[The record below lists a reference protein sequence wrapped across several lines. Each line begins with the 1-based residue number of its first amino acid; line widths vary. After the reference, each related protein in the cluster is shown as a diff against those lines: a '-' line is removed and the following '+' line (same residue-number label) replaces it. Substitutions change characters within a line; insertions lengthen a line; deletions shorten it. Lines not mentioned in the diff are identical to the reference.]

1 MGRRLLSSAS
11 FGEVRSEADDCELDW
26 PFGGLDAVDRDE
38 LRETAY
44 EIFFTSCRSAPGFAG
59 RSALN
64 LSPADEGAAAASK
77 PEKAAP
83 GGGGTQMVVKS
94 RIKRSLGL
102 RTRRV
107 RAMTHMGSAA
117 AGGGGGGGTAS
128 PVKVKRPMTSAEIM
142 RQQMGVTEQN
152 DNRLR
157 KTLTRSLVGQTNK
170 KVETIVLPL
179 ELLRHLKP
187 SEFNDAH
194 EYHQWQRRQ
203 LKILEVGL
211 LLHPSVPLD
220 QKNAAAVRLREI
232 VRSTELKAI
241 DTSKNSEAMRALN
254 KCVGI
259 LAWRNPNNSPM
270 EACHWADG
278 YPLNIHIYLSLLR
291 SIFDLRD
298 ETVVLDEVDE
308 LVELMKKTWPTLGIN
323 RMIHNVCFT
332 WVLFEQYVMTGQVE
346 PDLITATL
354 AMLVEVANDAKRPDR
369 EPGYVRVL
377 SATLASMQ
385 GWAERKL
392 LDYHQGFED
401 GAVAMMENVL
411 CLALS
416 TAKMRTEDISCH
428 ECSPMLVERRNKA
441 PSNSF
446 SGNRV
451 DHYIKSSIK
460 NAFTRIFENGNGR
473 ADSMIVEVEEDPS
486 EILMQLIRET
496 ENLAMVEKET
506 YSPILKKW
514 HPVPTAVA
522 LVTLHNCFG
531 IVLKQC
537 ISRITGLTNELVR
550 VLQTATKLE
559 KVLVQMVVE
568 DAADCDD
575 GGKGIIKEMTSY
587 DVDTIILNLMRAWI
601 DERLKIGR
609 QCVNRAKDNENWNPK
624 SKTEPYAQSAVDL
637 MKLAKV
643 TVEEFFEIQVG
654 ARDELVQ
661 VLADGLESLVQ
672 EYTSFIASCGTKQSY
687 VPALPPLTRCNQDSV
702 LLQLWKKAAAPCQ
715 AGMDACTVPV
725 KAAGGG
731 GGSSEQPN
739 KPRSST
745 SRGTQ
750 RLYVR
755 LNTLHYI
762 LALLHSIDKSL
773 SFFSRASHSPSPRRT
788 PLGNHQYRRRIIA
801 PTHFDLAR
809 TAIHAAILQVS
820 EIAAYRLIFA
830 DSASNFY
837 NSLYAYSVAESRIQP
852 TLRALK
858 QNLNLLVA
866 VLTDR
871 AQPGAV
877 REVMKVCFECFL
889 TVLLAGG
896 PARAFTR
903 SDYEMVVEDF
913 GSLKRVFCSS
923 GEGLVAEDVVEKEA
937 APVEAVVALMGL
949 PTEQLV
955 EDFIMMASKAG
966 MAFAGGQ
973 RMPMPPTT
981 RKWNRSD
988 PNTVL
993 RVLCHR
999 DDDVANRFLKK
1010 TFQLPKR
1017 R

>member
-1 MGRRLLSSAS
+1 
-11 FGEVRSEADDCELDW
+11 
-26 PFGGLDAVDRDE
+26 
-38 LRETAY
+38 
-44 EIFFTSCRSAPGFAG
+44 
-59 RSALN
+59 
-64 LSPADEGAAAASK
+64 
-77 PEKAAP
+77 
-83 GGGGTQMVVKS
+83 MVANS

-102 RTRRV
+102 RTRRARV
-107 RAMTHMGSAA
+107 MTQMGSPMA
-117 AGGGGGGGTAS
+117 GGGTAS
-128 PVKVKRPMTSAEIM
+128 PVKFKRPMTSAEIM
-142 RQQMGVTEQN
+142 RQQMGVTEQI

-157 KTLTRSLVGQTNK
+157 KTLTRSLVGQMNRG
-170 KVETIVLPL
+170 VETIVLPL

-194 EYHQWQRRQ
+194 EYHRWQRRQ
-203 LKILEVGL
+203 LKILEAGL
-211 LLHPSVPLD
+211 LSHPSVPVD
-220 QKNAAAVRLREI
+220 PKNAAAVRLRAI
-232 VRSTELKAI
+232 VRSSEVRPI

-254 KCVGI
+254 NCVGT
-259 LAWRNPNNSPM
+259 LAGRKNPNNSPTQ
-270 EACHWADG
+270 ACHWADG
-278 YPLNIHIYLSLLR
+278 YPLNIHIYLCLLR
-291 SIFDLRD
+291 TIFDLRD

-346 PDLITATL
+346 PDLTTATL
-354 AMLVEVANDAKRPDR
+354 AMMVEVASDAKSHDR

-401 GAVAMMENVL
+401 GAVGMMENVL

-416 TAKMRTEDISCH
+416 TAKIRTEDISSNGN
-428 ECSPMLVERRNKA
+428 SPMLVERRNKT
-441 PSNSF
+441 PNNSF
-446 SGNRV
+446 AGNRV
-451 DHYIKSSIK
+451 DRYIRSSVK

-473 ADSMIVEVEEDPS
+473 VDSMVVVVEEDPT
-486 EILMQLIRET
+486 EILMQLIRDT
-496 ENLAMVEKET
+496 ENLAMVETET

-522 LVTLHNCFG
+522 LVTLHSCFS
-531 IVLKQC
+531 IVLKQYVSK
-537 ISRITGLTNELVR
+537 IASLTNELVR

-559 KVLVQMVVE
+559 NLLVQMVVE
-568 DAADCDD
+568 DAAECED
-575 GGKGIIKEMTSY
+575 GGKGIVKEMASY
-587 DVDTIILNLMRAWI
+587 EVDTIILNLMRSWI
-601 DERLKIGR
+601 DERLKMGR
-609 QCVNRAKDNENWNPK
+609 QCVSRAKENENWNPK

-643 TVEEFFEIQVG
+643 TADEFFEIQVG

-672 EYTSFIASCGTKQSY
+672 EYTSVVASCGTKQTY
-687 VPALPPLTRCNQDSV
+687 VPALPPLTRCNQDSI
-702 LLQLWKKAAAPCQ
+702 LLQFWKKAAVPCQ
-715 AGMDACTVPV
+715 AGMQPCTTPV
-725 KAAGGG
+725 KPVG
-731 GGSSEQPN
+731 GGSSGGSSDHPN

-773 SFFSRASHSPSPRRT
+773 SFFSRTGHPPSPRRT
-788 PLGNHQYRRRIIA
+788 PLGNHQCRRRMVA
-801 PTHFDLAR
+801 HTHFDLAR
-809 TAIHAAILQVS
+809 SAIHTAILQVS

-830 DSASNFY
+830 DSAGSFY
-837 NSLYAYSVAESRIQP
+837 NSLYVHSVASSRIQP
-852 TLRALK
+852 TIQALK
-858 QNLNLLVA
+858 QNLSLLA
-866 VLTDR
+866 TVLTDR

-877 REVMKVCFECFL
+877 REVMKVSFECFL

-896 PARAFTR
+896 TGRAFTR
-903 SDYEMVVEDF
+903 ADYEMVVVEDF
-913 GSLKRVFCSS
+913 GNLKRVFCSS
-923 GEGLVAEDVVEKEA
+923 GEGLVAEEVMEKEA
-937 APVEAVVALMGL
+937 APVEAVLTLMGL

-955 EDFIMMASKAG
+955 EDFSTIACKAG
-966 MAFAGGQ
+966 VEGGGGGH

-999 DDDVANRFLKK
+999 NDDVANRFLKK
-1010 TFQLPKR
+1010 TFQLPR
-1017 R
+1017 RR